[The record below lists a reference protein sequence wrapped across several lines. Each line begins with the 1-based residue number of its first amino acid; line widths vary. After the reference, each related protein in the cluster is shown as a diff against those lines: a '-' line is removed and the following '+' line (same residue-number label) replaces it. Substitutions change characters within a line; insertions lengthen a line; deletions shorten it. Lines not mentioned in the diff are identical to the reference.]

1 MDQRYGWLKCLGN
14 FCAKNVPQKKI
25 DVPGVPLGSDI

>member
-14 FCAKNVPQKKI
+14 FCAKNVPQKI